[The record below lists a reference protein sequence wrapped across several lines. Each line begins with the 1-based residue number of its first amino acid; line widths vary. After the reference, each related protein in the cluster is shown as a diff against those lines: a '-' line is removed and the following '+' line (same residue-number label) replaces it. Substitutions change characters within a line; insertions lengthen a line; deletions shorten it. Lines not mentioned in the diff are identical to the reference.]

1 MCKGVYMNIT
11 KILNKLSN
19 KRTSEA
25 DFQFALALEIKSEL
39 PQAEV
44 RIEYCPTDINP
55 SMP

>member
-1 MCKGVYMNIT
+1 MNIT